1 MKRIAAVFVAL
12 VLVAGGGLAL
22 AVDDPPQ
29 GATCDGGTLL
39 QTVTGS
45 FTRAEQGAYVMVPFM
60 VPSGTTRVR
69 VKLSH
74 DQIAFPNPVTKHTL
88 DLGMYE
94 ATDPGDGFWDAN
106 EFRGWGGSSRLN
118 QCVSAHEA
126 TLGFRPGP
134 IPAGEWA
141 AEIGVAAVAGPAE
154 GDPDGRVNWTLEVY
168 LDTADQGPP
177 WTPTPYDT
185 TPANPNP
192 GWYAGDFHVHGE
204 HSNPADASTRQVLD
218 YAFRPSSQLG
228 GGADLDFITLSDYVT
243 DRHWDEVGHY
253 QADYPGKL
261 IVRSSE
267 VITYR
272 GHIINHASLNQ
283 VDHRTGPVYERLADG
298 TLDLIRGA
306 RLASDVFDDIHVGG
320 QGWAQVA
327 HPTTFP
333 STVPG
338 FANFC
343 RGCSWEY
350 SDEETSWNKVDAME
364 VQTGPAGTGE
374 YIQGQ
379 RVGQDG
385 TLGPNPFTPLAIE
398 WFDRL
403 QRQGYD
409 VTAVGASDSHKAGAH
424 DLLSAPIGEG
434 QTVVYANELSEA
446 GIRDGIRAGHAYV
459 KMFGSHGPDLR
470 FTARPIGGGARVM
483 MGDELTATAVKFSAT
498 VIGAATGPGALT
510 LHVFRD
516 GVPILAFPVP
526 NDSADDEHT
535 VKFVGVA
542 PGDYRLQLQRGTA
555 IEALTNP
562 INVTLPTLP

>member
-1 MKRIAAVFVAL
+1 MRRFAATVVAL
-12 VLVAGGGLAL
+12 ALMAAGGLAV
-22 AVDDPPQ
+22 AADDPPQ
-29 GATCDGGTLL
+29 GAPCAGGTPYR
-39 QTVTGS
+39 TVTGS
-45 FTRAEQGAYVMVPFM
+45 FTKAQQGAYVMVPFT

-69 VKLSH
+69 VRLSH
-74 DQIAFPNPVTKHTL
+74 DQIALPNPVTKHTL

-94 ATDPGDGFWDAN
+94 ATDPNERFWDAE

-134 IPAGEWA
+134 IPPGEWA
-141 AEIGVAAVAGPAE
+141 AEIGVAAVAGPTE
-154 GDPDGRVNWTLEVY
+154 GDPDGTVNWTLEVF
-168 LDTADQGPP
+168 LDTADQGAP

-185 TPANPNP
+185 TSANPNP

-204 HSNPADASTRQVLD
+204 HSNPADASTRAVLD
-218 YAFRPSSQLG
+218 YAFGPSSQPG

-298 TLDLIRGA
+298 TLALMRNA
-306 RLASDVFDDIHVGG
+306 RPASAVLDDIHAGG
-320 QGWAQVA
+320 RGWAQVG

-350 SDEETSWNKVDAME
+350 SDEETSWDKVDAME
-364 VQTGPAGTGE
+364 VQTGPAGTPDRLHA
-374 YIQGQ
+374 QQ
-379 RVGQDG
+379 PSSTDG

-403 QRQGYD
+403 QREGYD

-434 QTVVYANELSEA
+434 QTVVFASELSEL

-459 KMFGSHGPDLR
+459 KMFGSHGADLR
-470 FTARPIGGGARVM
+470 FTAQSTEGGATLM
-483 MGDELTATAVKFSAT
+483 MGDELTATAVNFSAT
-498 VIGAATGPGALT
+498 VTGTASGPGALT

-526 NDSADDEHT
+526 NDSADDTHT
-535 VKFVGVA
+535 VDFVGVG

-555 IEALTNP
+555 IEAITNP
-562 INVTLPTLP
+562 INVISNL